1 MNTYLKTLAIAAVVG
16 FGSMGSA
23 VADQWDKKTT
33 ITIDEAVQLPTATLQ
48 PGTYVI
54 RLLSSPAADRHTV
67 QFFDKDEKHVIA
79 TIEAIPNERVRPT
92 GKSVFAFWETPAG
105 QPKALRA
112 WFYPGDNF
120 GQEFAYPKDEA
131 ARISARNNNV
141 KVPETSEKT
150 ADVSAQN
157 DGGAQNNLGAQN
169 DRYAQNSASST
180 PAAQVTSTEPSTAQA
195 ATASEPATQSAP
207 VEVAQARQPA
217 PAASDN
223 NSDAQRVNS
232 TPAPAATDTLPRTA
246 SNMPLFALIGI
257 ISMVAALGL
266 KFAYNRS

>member
-1 MNTYLKTLAIAAVVG
+1 
-16 FGSMGSA
+16 MGSA

-141 KVPETSEKT
+141 KVPTVKDEKSS
-150 ADVSAQN
+150 DVSAQN
-157 DGGAQNNLGAQN
+157 NSSAQN

-180 PAAQVTSTEPSTAQA
+180 PAAEPAPATQATSAPEPSTAP
-195 ATASEPATQSAP
+195 ASEPATQSAP

-232 TPAPAATDTLPRTA
+232 TPAPAPATDTLPRTA
-246 SNMPLFALIGI
+246 SNMPLLALIGI
-257 ISMVAALGL
+257 ISMVAALAL

>member
-1 MNTYLKTLAIAAVVG
+1 
-16 FGSMGSA
+16 MGSA

-33 ITIDEAVQLPTATLQ
+33 ITIDEPMQLPTTVLQ

-54 RLLSSPAADRHTV
+54 KLLATSSADRHTV
-67 QFFDKDEKHVIA
+67 QFFNKDENHVIT

-141 KVPETSEKT
+141 TVPTTNEEKT
-150 ADVSAQN
+150 AEVT
-157 DGGAQNNLGAQN
+157 AQNNTAVTPP
-169 DRYAQNSASST
+169 T
-180 PAAQVTSTEPSTAQA
+180 PAA
-195 ATASEPATQSAP
+195 EPAPAPEPVAAAEPAPAPAP
-207 VEVAQARQPA
+207 VEVAAAQQPA
-217 PAASDN
+217 PAADRD
-223 NSDAQRVNS
+223 DAQRVDS
-232 TPAPAATDTLPRTA
+232 TPAPAPLPQTA
-246 SNMPLFALIGI
+246 SNLPLFALIGML
-257 ISMVAALGL
+257 SMVAALAL

>member
-23 VADQWDKKTT
+23 VADQWDKLTT
-33 ITIDEAVQLPTATLQ
+33 ITIDEPMQLPTTTLQ

-54 RLLSSPAADRHTV
+54 RLLATSAADRHTV
-67 QFFDKDEKHVIA
+67 QFFDKDQKHLIT

-141 KVPETSEKT
+141 TVPTTKDEKT
-150 ADVSAQN
+150 ADVSAR
-157 DGGAQNNLGAQN
+157 NNTTRHSG
-169 DRYAQNSASST
+169 SARCGTHSGSRARCRSSAD
-180 PAAQVTSTEPSTAQA
+180 PCS
-195 ATASEPATQSAP
+195 
-207 VEVAQARQPA
+207 
-217 PAASDN
+217 
-223 NSDAQRVNS
+223 
-232 TPAPAATDTLPRTA
+232 
-246 SNMPLFALIGI
+246 
-257 ISMVAALGL
+257 
-266 KFAYNRS
+266 RSRPG